1 MLPIVARFKAAK
13 SWGAVALLVAG
24 AGGQALTRAA
34 PESVPLLD
42 ESIPVPA
49 AQWRAFDIELRQRPA
64 VVECRF
70 RVESGGAPVRLAL
83 MHPADLERLR
93 AGARYSELAFTDYQ
107 TSGGL
112 RYGPGPLGDY
122 CLVVDNR
129 QPGRDDAQVR
139 LAVWLEFSGSYS
151 EARELSPRRRLV
163 VILLALAYLALLAV
177 WAARHIKAARARDI
191 EVQVAQPGVPPN
203 NLRTGH

>member
-1 MLPIVARFKAAK
+1 MKAAK
-13 SWGAVALLVAG
+13 SWGAVALLAVG
-24 AGGQALTRAA
+24 MGGQAALGAGWETA
-34 PESVPLLD
+34 PLLD
-42 ESIPVPA
+42 ETMQVPA

-64 VVECRF
+64 IVECRYW
-70 RVESGGAPVRLAL
+70 VESGGGRVRVAL

-93 AGARYSELAFTDYQ
+93 AGVRHSELASTDYQ

-129 QPGRDDAQVR
+129 QAGRDSAQVR
-139 LAVWLEFSGSYS
+139 LAVWLEFAGPYP

-163 VILLALAYLALLAV
+163 VVLLALAYLAGVAV
-177 WAARHIKAARARDI
+177 WAARRIQAARANCVR
-191 EVQVAQPGVPPN
+191 G
-203 NLRTGH
+203 GG